1 MKKNGM
7 IEGLKNRIRAARVEI
22 APDLILK
29 GGRVINV
36 FSHEVLETEVAIY
49 DGIIVWGLLN
59 VKQFKHVPL
68 FTA

>member
-7 IEGLKNRIRAARVEI
+7 IEGLKNRIRVARVEI

-36 FSHEVLETEVAIY
+36 FSHEVLETDVAIH
-49 DGIIVWGLLN
+49 DGIIVGLGEG
-59 VKQFKHVPL
+59 K
-68 FTA
+68 AI